1 MNIICL
7 IPPLHFQL
15 RRDFGSTTTG
25 LSGQGLQTL
34 SDIKKTKPITEC
46 IRCGTCCQKGGPSFH
61 LEDRML
67 IEKGVILLK
76 YLYTIREGELSYD
89 NIKGHLVPAGSD
101 IIKTK
106 GQKGSWTCFFFNE
119 QNNECQIYDSRP
131 LECRVLKCWD
141 TRGIEK
147 IYSQNRLTRKDLIA
161 GIEGLGDLVE
171 DHQTRCS
178 YEKVQG
184 YLESLGE
191 GKNRKAL
198 EGILAILQYDTQI
211 RLLAVQEGGLDPEM
225 TDFLLGR
232 PITETIRMY
241 GFKVEKKG
249 DTYRLIPI
257 KK

>member
-1 MNIICL
+1 L
-7 IPPLHFQL
+7 FYSPLHFQL
-15 RRDFGSTTTG
+15 KRDFGSTTTG
-25 LSGQGLQTL
+25 LSGEGLQTL
-34 SDIKKTKPITEC
+34 SEIKKTKPITEC

-61 LEDRML
+61 LEDKRL

-89 NIKGHLVPAGSD
+89 NIKGHLVPAASD
-101 IIKTK
+101 IIKIK
-106 GQKGSWTCFFFNE
+106 GQEGSWTCFFFNE

-141 TRGIEK
+141 TREIEK
-147 IYSQNRLTRKDLIA
+147 IYAANRLTRQGLIA
-161 GIEGLGDLVE
+161 DIEGLRDLVD
-171 DHQTRCS
+171 DHQKRCS
-178 YEKVQG
+178 YEKVQSFI
-184 YLESLGE
+184 ESLDE
-191 GKNRKAL
+191 GQNEEAL

-211 RLLAVQEGGLDPEM
+211 RLLIVQEGGLDPEM
-225 TDFLLGR
+225 IDFLLGR

-241 GFKVEKKG
+241 GLKVEKEA